1 MALEDTRHDDPEHR
15 QWLAQ
20 HKVHQGGRPSNLI
33 VLPRLSPYA
42 LGALVALYEH
52 KVFVQALI
60 WGINPFDQWG
70 VEFGKEL
77 AHRIRNEWKN
87 AGSSTSDA
95 SKKDER
101 DESTAKWEIGTESCR
116 EREWT

>member
-33 VLPRLSPYA
+33 VLPRLSPYS

-70 VEFGKEL
+70 VEFGKAL
-77 AHRIRNEWKN
+77 AKRIRGEWQHEDKN
-87 AGSSTSDA
+87 PSQSA
-95 SKKDER
+95 ER
-101 DESTAKWEIGTESCR
+101 DTTTSNWIRKFSAN
-116 EREWT
+116 